1 MWKVSALF
9 TLVAILQQLPGTYLR
24 AVLSKR
30 ARGEADVGLE
40 RAGEAKLPVF
50 QEWSDAGWLGKGA
63 FLKLL
68 KKAAIIWKDDIKAVY
83 SIPPNRKAPPV
94 II

>member
-1 MWKVSALF
+1 
-9 TLVAILQQLPGTYLR
+9 VAILQQLPGTYLR

-50 QEWSDAGWLGKGA
+50 QE
-63 FLKLL
+63 
-68 KKAAIIWKDDIKAVY
+68 
-83 SIPPNRKAPPV
+83 
-94 II
+94 